1 MATPILFRRRIVD
14 AIENSDSHIVYI
26 FGPPGYGKTLAAK
39 QWAENQKVP
48 TAWFDGYST
57 SNTSDLLDSM
67 LQSVYEAI
75 PSLKIKLKSFEPL
88 SEKIDSQVLQDVIS
102 IFEKSKIAFN
112 WIIDNAELIRK
123 SQSDF
128 GRFLVSNC
136 PKNIKLILLTNT
148 SPRTSFLREHGLD
161 KFTIISSSE
170 LCFTIDETRKLAQEF
185 NSTVRDSDIV
195 KIQEMTAGWPVGVQ
209 LATFHTK
216 SSEDVDELV
225 SSLKIKSKEKFSA
238 ASRRI
243 LAGLD
248 ENESEI
254 LYSLAWLEDIDSEAA
269 FQVTEDINA
278 VRILTLLSQE
288 SVIVLQTGFA
298 PPVFKINP
306 ILKRALLDE
315 LQNREDFRQKSERV
329 ITFLLGRRD
338 IAGLTKVLLELG
350 EVKRLSEL
358 LKDPIFAR
366 EIDASIQDAVA
377 RSALDELQNWIS
389 LAKYVPELGDKA
401 RLILSFYLELLSGNF
416 LEAESHLH
424 ALRDT
429 IQKLDAK
436 ESIQWRMDLYVLE
449 AISHYARGRL
459 SDSFHLAMQAYQH
472 ASQQTSQQTSL
483 VRGHQISYLQ
493 VALWGAVINDD
504 DAKVRMIDEI
514 LESDFVKVSL
524 RHRPSVVSSMRAL
537 VCAHQGR
544 FTEAR
549 NHLVIPLTPNTKS
562 SYAGFFGNYGVKLA
576 ESMVIGESGKVEE
589 SLEVLKEN
597 VESAFTSKNYP
608 MAIACLGRLG
618 YHHLLLGMTNEAM
631 ECISR
636 AREMISKEM
645 LSDELH
651 ECVDIWEARV
661 IYKLLDF
668 KRTEE
673 LIKRANSSYLV
684 RAFEAAINIDS
695 NPTKALEITETFD
708 LRNPRQRLTY
718 HLFRAHIFS
727 DAPSSQFVEVKK
739 AVDVGSK
746 HGYFNHFLTQRSDVI
761 QQYIS
766 IAAES
771 PTSFNERLA
780 RAAGE
785 RLNEMMVGN
794 ASAGESLTRREADI
808 LRHLSTGL
816 PLKDI
821 AKSLGISKNTIKT
834 HLRNLYRKLGAE
846 DRVDAV
852 DKGKRLLKV

>member
-26 FGPPGYGKTLAAK
+26 FGPRGYGKTLAAK
-39 QWAENQKVP
+39 QWAENQKIP

-57 SNTSDLLDSM
+57 SSSSDLLDSI
-67 LQSVYEAI
+67 LQSIFVVI
-75 PSLKIKLKSFEPL
+75 PSLKTKFKRFESLP
-88 SEKIDSQVLQDVIS
+88 EEIDSEVLHEVVS
-102 IFEKSKIAFN
+102 IFEKSKLAFN
-112 WIIDNAELIRK
+112 LIIDNAELIRE
-123 SQSDF
+123 SQRDF
-128 GRFLVSNC
+128 ARLLVSQC
-136 PKNIKLILLTNT
+136 PRHIKLILLTNT
-148 SPRTSFLREHGLD
+148 SPRTSFLREHGLE
-161 KFTIISSSE
+161 KFTIISPAE
-170 LCFTIDETRKLAQEF
+170 LCFTFEETKKLAQEF
-185 NSTVRDSDIV
+185 DSPLNDSAIA
-195 KIQEMTAGWPVGVQ
+195 KIQEMTTGWPAGVQ
-209 LATFHTK
+209 LATFHSK
-216 SSEDVDELV
+216 CSQDVDELV
-225 SSLKIKSKEKFSA
+225 STMKIRSKEQFNL

-248 ENESEI
+248 KNELEI
-254 LYSLAWLEDIDSEAA
+254 LYALAWLEDIDSEAA

-298 PPVFKINP
+298 PPVFRINP

-329 ITFLLGRRD
+329 VTFLLGRRD

-350 EVKRLSEL
+350 EIERLSEL
-358 LKDPIFAR
+358 LKDPLFAR

-377 RSALDELQNWIS
+377 RSALDELENWIS

-401 RLILSFYLELLSGNF
+401 RLILSFYRELLSGNF
-416 LEAESHLH
+416 LEAESHIH

-429 IQKLDAK
+429 IQKLDPK
-436 ESIQWRMDLYVLE
+436 EAIQWRMDLYALE
-449 AISHYARGRL
+449 AISYYAQGRL
-459 SDSFHLAMQAYQH
+459 SDSFNLAMQAYQH
-472 ASQQTSQQTSL
+472 ASQQTSL
-483 VRGHQISYLQ
+483 VRGHHISYLQ
-493 VALWGAVINDD
+493 VALWGAVIIDD

-514 LESDFVKVSL
+514 LESDFVRESL
-524 RHRPSVVSSMRAL
+524 RHRHSVVSSMRAL

-549 NHLVIPLTPNTKS
+549 NHLVIPLTPHTQS
-562 SYAGFFGNYGVKLA
+562 SYAGFLSNYGVKLA
-576 ESMVIGESGKVEE
+576 ESMVIGESGNIEK
-589 SLEVLKEN
+589 SIEVLKEN
-597 VESAFTSKNYP
+597 VESAITFKNFP

-618 YHHLLLGMTNEAM
+618 YHYLLLGKINEAM
-631 ECISR
+631 EFIAR
-636 AREMISKEM
+636 ARELISKEM
-645 LSDELH
+645 LADELH

-661 IYKLLDF
+661 IYKLHDF

-684 RAFEAAINIDS
+684 RAFEAAININS

-718 HLFRAHIFS
+718 HLFRAHIFG
-727 DAPSSQFVEVKK
+727 DAPASQFVEVKK
-739 AVDVGSK
+739 AVEVGSK

-846 DRVDAV
+846 DRKDAV

>member
-88 SEKIDSQVLQDVIS
+88 PEKIDSQVLQDIIS
-102 IFEKSKIAFN
+102 IFEKSNIAFN
-112 WIIDNAELIRK
+112 LIIDNAELIRK

-128 GRFLVSNC
+128 GRFLVSDC

-148 SPRTSFLREHGLD
+148 SPRTRFLREHGLD
-161 KFTIISSSE
+161 KFTIISPSE

-185 NSTVRDSDIV
+185 NSNVRDSDIV

-306 ILKRALLDE
+306 IIKRALLDE

-338 IAGLTKVLLELG
+338 IAGLTRVLLELG

-389 LAKYVPELGDKA
+389 LAKYAPELGDKA

-436 ESIQWRMDLYVLE
+436 ESIQWRIDLYALE

-472 ASQQTSQQTSL
+472 ASQQASL

-524 RHRPSVVSSMRAL
+524 RHRHSVVSSMRAL

-576 ESMVIGESGKVEE
+576 ESMLISESGDVEG
-589 SLEVLKEN
+589 SLEVLREN

-608 MAIACLGRLG
+608 IAIASLGRLG
-618 YHHLLLGMTNEAM
+618 YHYLLLGKTNEAL
-631 ECISR
+631 ECIAK
-636 AREMISKEM
+636 AREIISEEM

-661 IYKLLDF
+661 IYKLDDF

-808 LRHLSTGL
+808 LRHLATGL

-821 AKSLGISKNTIKT
+821 AKNLSISKNTIKT

-846 DRVDAV
+846 DRKDAV
-852 DKGKRLLKV
+852 EKGKRLLKV

>member
-57 SNTSDLLDSM
+57 SNTSDLLDSI

-88 SEKIDSQVLQDVIS
+88 PEKIDSQVLQDVIS

-112 WIIDNAELIRK
+112 LIIENAELIRK

-161 KFTIISSSE
+161 KFTIISPSE

-185 NSTVRDSDIV
+185 NSTVSDSDIV

-338 IAGLTKVLLELG
+338 IAGLTRVLLELG
-350 EVKRLSEL
+350 EVRRLSEL

-436 ESIQWRMDLYVLE
+436 ESIQWRMDLYALE

-472 ASQQTSQQTSL
+472 ASQQTSL

-524 RHRPSVVSSMRAL
+524 RHRHSVASSMRAL

-618 YHHLLLGMTNEAM
+618 YHHLLLGKTNEAM

-673 LIKRANSSYLV
+673 LIKRASSSYLV

>member
-14 AIENSDSHIVYI
+14 AIENSDSHIVYM
-26 FGPPGYGKTLAAK
+26 FGPRGYGKTLAAK
-39 QWAENQKVP
+39 QWAENQKIP

-57 SNTSDLLDSM
+57 SSSSNLLDSI
-67 LQSVYEAI
+67 LQSIFVVI
-75 PSLKIKLKSFEPL
+75 PSLETKFKSFESLP
-88 SEKIDSQVLQDVIS
+88 EEIDSEVLHEVAS
-102 IFEKSKIAFN
+102 IFEKSKLAFN
-112 WIIDNAELIRK
+112 LIIDNAELIRK
-123 SQSDF
+123 SQRDF
-128 GRFLVSNC
+128 ASLLISRC
-136 PKNIKLILLTNT
+136 PRHIKLILLTNT
-148 SPRTSFLREHGLD
+148 SPRTSFLREHGLE
-161 KFTIISSSE
+161 KFSIISPAE
-170 LCFTIDETRKLAQEF
+170 LCFTFEETKKLAQEF
-185 NSTVRDSDIV
+185 DSPLSDSAIA
-195 KIQEMTAGWPVGVQ
+195 KIQEMTTGWPAGVQ
-209 LATFHTK
+209 LATFHSK
-216 SSEDVDELV
+216 CSQDVDELV
-225 SSLKIKSKEKFSA
+225 STMKIRSKEQFNL

-243 LAGLD
+243 LDGLD
-248 ENESEI
+248 KNELEI
-254 LYSLAWLEDIDSEAA
+254 LYALAWLEDIDSEAA

-278 VRILTLLSQE
+278 VRILTILSQE
-288 SVIVLQTGFA
+288 SVMVLQTGFA

-306 ILKRALLDE
+306 IPKRALLDE
-315 LQNREDFRQKSERV
+315 LQNRDDFRQKSERV

-350 EVKRLSEL
+350 EIERLSEL
-358 LKDPIFAR
+358 LKDPLFAR

-377 RSALDELQNWIS
+377 RSALDELENWIS

-429 IQKLDAK
+429 IQKLDPK
-436 ESIQWRMDLYVLE
+436 EAIQWRMDLYALE
-449 AISHYARGRL
+449 AISYYAQGRL
-459 SDSFHLAMQAYQH
+459 SDSFNLAMQAYQH
-472 ASQQTSQQTSL
+472 ASQQTSL
-483 VRGHQISYLQ
+483 VRGHHISYLQ
-493 VALWGAVINDD
+493 VALWGAVIIDD
-504 DAKVRMIDEI
+504 DTKVEMIDEI
-514 LESDFVKVSL
+514 LESDFVRESL
-524 RHRPSVVSSMRAL
+524 RHRHSVVSSMRAL

-549 NHLVIPLTPNTKS
+549 NHLVIPLTPHTQS
-562 SYAGFFGNYGVKLA
+562 SFAGFLSNYGVKLA
-576 ESMVIGESGKVEE
+576 ESMVIGESGNIEKGV
-589 SLEVLKEN
+589 EVLKEN
-597 VESAFTSKNYP
+597 VESAITFKNFP

-618 YHHLLLGMTNEAM
+618 YHYLLLGKINEAM
-631 ECISR
+631 EFISR
-636 AREMISKEM
+636 ARELISKEM
-645 LSDELH
+645 LADELH

-661 IYKLLDF
+661 IYKLDDF

-684 RAFEAAINIDS
+684 RAFEAAININS
-695 NPTKALEITETFD
+695 NPTKALQITETFD

-718 HLFRAHIFS
+718 HLFRAHIFG
-727 DAPSSQFVEVKK
+727 DAPASQFVEVKK
-739 AVDVGSK
+739 AVEVGSK

-846 DRVDAV
+846 DRKDAV

>member
-57 SNTSDLLDSM
+57 SNTSDLLDSI

-88 SEKIDSQVLQDVIS
+88 PEKIDSQVLQDVIS

-112 WIIDNAELIRK
+112 LIIENAELIRK

-148 SPRTSFLREHGLD
+148 SPRTSFLTEHGLD
-161 KFTIISSSE
+161 KFTIISPSE

-185 NSTVRDSDIV
+185 NSTVSDSDIV

-298 PPVFKINP
+298 PPIFKINP

-315 LQNREDFRQKSERV
+315 LQNREDFRQKLERV
-329 ITFLLGRRD
+329 IKFLLGRRD
-338 IAGLTKVLLELG
+338 IAGLTRVLLELG

-358 LKDPIFAR
+358 LKDSIFAR

-436 ESIQWRMDLYVLE
+436 ESIQWRMDLYALE

-472 ASQQTSQQTSL
+472 ASQQTSL

-524 RHRPSVVSSMRAL
+524 RHRHSVASSMRAL

-618 YHHLLLGMTNEAM
+618 YHHLLLGKTNEAM

-668 KRTEE
+668 RRTEE
-673 LIKRANSSYLV
+673 LIKRASSSYLV

>member
-26 FGPPGYGKTLAAK
+26 FGPRGYGKTLAAK
-39 QWAENQKVP
+39 QWAENQKIP

-57 SNTSDLLDSM
+57 SSSSDLLDSI
-67 LQSVYEAI
+67 LQSIFVVI
-75 PSLKIKLKSFEPL
+75 PSLKTKFKRFESLP
-88 SEKIDSQVLQDVIS
+88 EEIDSEVLHEVVS
-102 IFEKSKIAFN
+102 IFEKSKLAFN
-112 WIIDNAELIRK
+112 LIIDNAELIRE
-123 SQSDF
+123 SQRDF
-128 GRFLVSNC
+128 ARLLVSQC
-136 PKNIKLILLTNT
+136 PRHIKLILLTNT
-148 SPRTSFLREHGLD
+148 SPRTSFLREHGLE
-161 KFTIISSSE
+161 KFTIISPAE
-170 LCFTIDETRKLAQEF
+170 LCFTIEETKKLAQEF
-185 NSTVRDSDIV
+185 DSPLNDSAIA
-195 KIQEMTAGWPVGVQ
+195 KIQEMTTGWPAGVQ
-209 LATFHTK
+209 LATFHSK
-216 SSEDVDELV
+216 CSQDVDELV
-225 SSLKIKSKEKFSA
+225 STMKIRSKEQFNL

-248 ENESEI
+248 KNELEI
-254 LYSLAWLEDIDSEAA
+254 LYALAWLEDIDSEAA

-306 ILKRALLDE
+306 IPKRALLDE
-315 LQNREDFRQKSERV
+315 LQNRDDFRQKSERV

-350 EVKRLSEL
+350 EIERLSEL
-358 LKDPIFAR
+358 LKDPLFAR

-377 RSALDELQNWIS
+377 RSALDELENWIS

-401 RLILSFYLELLSGNF
+401 RLILSFYRELLSGNF
-416 LEAESHLH
+416 LEAESHIH

-429 IQKLDAK
+429 IQKLDPK
-436 ESIQWRMDLYVLE
+436 EAIQWRMDLYALE
-449 AISHYARGRL
+449 AISYYAQGRL
-459 SDSFHLAMQAYQH
+459 SDSFNLAMQAYQH
-472 ASQQTSQQTSL
+472 ASQQTSL
-483 VRGHQISYLQ
+483 VRGHHISYLQ
-493 VALWGAVINDD
+493 VALWGAVIIDD
-504 DAKVRMIDEI
+504 DTKVEMIDEI
-514 LESDFVKVSL
+514 LESDFVRESL
-524 RHRPSVVSSMRAL
+524 RHRHSVVSSMRAL

-549 NHLVIPLTPNTKS
+549 NHLVIPLTPHTQS
-562 SYAGFFGNYGVKLA
+562 SYAGFLSNYGVKLA
-576 ESMVIGESGKVEE
+576 ESMVIGESGNIEKGV
-589 SLEVLKEN
+589 EVLKEN
-597 VESAFTSKNYP
+597 VESAITFKNFP

-618 YHHLLLGMTNEAM
+618 YHYLLLGKINEAM
-631 ECISR
+631 EFISR
-636 AREMISKEM
+636 ARELISKEM
-645 LSDELH
+645 LADELH

-661 IYKLLDF
+661 IYKLHDF

-684 RAFEAAINIDS
+684 RAFEAAININS

-718 HLFRAHIFS
+718 HLFRAHIFG
-727 DAPSSQFVEVKK
+727 DAPASQFVEVKK
-739 AVDVGSK
+739 AVEVGSK

-846 DRVDAV
+846 DRKDAV

>member
-57 SNTSDLLDSM
+57 SNTSDLLDSI

-88 SEKIDSQVLQDVIS
+88 PEKIDSQVLQDVIS

-112 WIIDNAELIRK
+112 LIIENAELIRK

-128 GRFLVSNC
+128 ARFLVSNC

-161 KFTIISSSE
+161 KFTIISPSE

-185 NSTVRDSDIV
+185 NSTVSDSDIV
-195 KIQEMTAGWPVGVQ
+195 KIQEITAGWPVGVQ

-254 LYSLAWLEDIDSEAA
+254 LYSLVWLEDIDSEAA

-278 VRILTLLSQE
+278 VRILTFLSQE

-298 PPVFKINP
+298 PPIFKINP

-329 ITFLLGRRD
+329 IKFLLGRRD
-338 IAGLTKVLLELG
+338 IAGLTRVLLELG

-358 LKDPIFAR
+358 LKDPILAR

-401 RLILSFYLELLSGNF
+401 RLILSFYLELLSGNS

-436 ESIQWRMDLYVLE
+436 ESIQWRMDLYALE

-472 ASQQTSQQTSL
+472 ASQQTSL

-493 VALWGAVINDD
+493 VALWGAVIKDD

-524 RHRPSVVSSMRAL
+524 RHRHSVVSSMRAL

-562 SYAGFFGNYGVKLA
+562 SYAGFFGNYGVKLV

-618 YHHLLLGMTNEAM
+618 YHHLLLGKTNEAM

-668 KRTEE
+668 RRTEE
-673 LIKRANSSYLV
+673 LIKRASSSYLV

-766 IAAES
+766 IAVES